1 MSKQDDGRKDPYDL
15 DEEAELTDEE
25 LVYFKEKLMAERAK
39 LLTRLD
45 RHRDEAVA
53 HDETTGDDADI
64 ASRQIDRMYQMK
76 LASKER
82 KLLNQINLALGKF
95 EDGDYGIC
103 EGSGEVIRR
112 KRLEMRPWTRYSVEY
127 KEQLERQK
135 GSRGGEVDPSRFPF
149 E

>member
-1 MSKQDDGRKDPYDL
+1 MSFTFCTSGAIQMTFRG
-15 DEEAELTDEE
+15 AGT
-25 LVYFKEKLMAERAK
+25 AAHAK
-39 LLTRLD
+39 LQGGTVTLTPSSQ
-45 RHRDEAVA
+45 
-53 HDETTGDDADI
+53 TSGDDADI

-103 EGSGEVIRR
+103 EGSGEVIHR

-135 GSRGGEVDPSRFPF
+135 GTRGTESDPSRFPF